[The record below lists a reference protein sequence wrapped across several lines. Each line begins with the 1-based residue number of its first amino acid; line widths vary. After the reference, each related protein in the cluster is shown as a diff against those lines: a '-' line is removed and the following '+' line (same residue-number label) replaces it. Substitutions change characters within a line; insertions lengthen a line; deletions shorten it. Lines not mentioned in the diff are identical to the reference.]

1 MLAKLEKSYGVQ
13 SENAPLSSKSRGI
26 SKSASP
32 GSKASRARSRAHSL
46 SARHNG
52 RSLRCRPRPQQGPRG
67 LHRQGR
73 QHQLHDGVAA
83 PRQQVRLPARP
94 ARASPSNETMLVLEV
109 RLFQDRGSR
118 RVGDAIAPHCAD
130 SARRD
135 APIASSDQTSIDR
148 RRVIA
153 RSRARLARRA
163 VSGPET
169 RCFSFCR
176 PLLSARGLIR
186 SRARA
191 RAFERAARGRL
202 SRRAVRGRNKPGRSS
217 AAPAARMSETTA
229 RRLHARGV
237 PRSSRFR
244 VSERRLD
251 EGRSCF
257 PVRDRAVPANANRV
271 SIDPRMRR

>member
-1 MLAKLEKSYGVQ
+1 MAFSQ
-13 SENAPLSSKSRGI
+13 ENAPLFPKRRGI

-46 SARHNG
+46 SARQNG

-83 PRQQVRLPARP
+83 PRQQVRLPAP
-94 ARASPSNETMLVLEV
+94 ARARVSLERDDARFEV
-109 RLFQDRGSR
+109 TAFSKIAARDASR
-118 RVGDAIAPHCAD
+118 DAIGAPRCAD

-153 RSRARLARRA
+153 RSRRRASATRRLRNPRRA
-163 VSGPET
+163 VFP
-169 RCFSFCR
+169 
-176 PLLSARGLIR
+176 SAAPPF
-186 SRARA
+186 RARA
-191 RAFERAARGRL
+191 YPIPRSSACRFERAADAGG
-202 SRRAVRGRNKPGRSS
+202 STPGRPR
-217 AAPAARMSETTA
+217 AEQTRAIIGGTPPRGCPR
-229 RRLHARGV
+229 RRLDGSHARDV
-237 PRSSRFR
+237 PRASSRFR

-251 EGRSCF
+251 EGRSWLF